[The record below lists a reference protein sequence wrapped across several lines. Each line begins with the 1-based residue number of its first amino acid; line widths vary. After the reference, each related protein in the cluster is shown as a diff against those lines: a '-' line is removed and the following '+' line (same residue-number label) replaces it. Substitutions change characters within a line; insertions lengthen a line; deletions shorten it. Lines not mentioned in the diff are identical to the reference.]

1 MRNFSLWKK
10 NIEPVKFI
18 RPIIKECEPC
28 ALETEA
34 GLNRQYRKA
43 VENYNAVS
51 FDNEV
56 EKQIAMREIEK
67 IRAEIS
73 EYVRSVYG

>member
-1 MRNFSLWKK
+1 MRNFSLWIK

-18 RPIIKECEPC
+18 RPVIKECEPC

-34 GLNRQYRKA
+34 KLNRRHRKA

-56 EKQIAMREIEK
+56 EKQIAMQEIEK
-67 IRAEIS
+67 VRAEIS
-73 EYVRSVYG
+73 GYVRRIYG